1 MPTGVKVFA
10 VTTVFSILA
19 YLWLILVL
27 MGTSKD
33 EVGGRHKNI
42 LSMIVTN
49 GRHCIQR
56 WKSGKPW

>member
-1 MPTGVKVFA
+1 MRMLLVSNKGVKVFG

-33 EVGGRHKNI
+33 VVCI
-42 LSMIVTN
+42 LTFIKIYFQDNYITL
-49 GRHCIQR
+49 
-56 WKSGKPW
+56 